1 MAIEMTNELLVKL
14 LKAGSEQVEAVL
26 KEEGIEATQDEIDR
40 IKAELDGAA
49 EHDGEALSLDEL
61 DAVAGGLKDW
71 VWNYWYDEQGCAAT
85 VEFGS
90 KCYGVDGGCDFIHN
104 HYIDGPVN
112 VKCSCG
118 HYMYKKWIDHR
129 PEGEVGV
136 LRCPYCNSTLD
147 IDPRVWSAL
156 ERG

>member
-71 VWNYWYDEQGCAAT
+71 VWNFLRSIW
-85 VEFGS
+85 
-90 KCYGVDGGCDFIHN
+90 N
-104 HYIDGPVN
+104 
-112 VKCSCG
+112 
-118 HYMYKKWIDHR
+118 
-129 PEGEVGV
+129 PE
-136 LRCPYCNSTLD
+136 
-147 IDPRVWSAL
+147 DPS
-156 ERG
+156 

>member
-90 KCYGVDGGCDFIHN
+90 
-104 HYIDGPVN
+104 
-112 VKCSCG
+112 
-118 HYMYKKWIDHR
+118 
-129 PEGEVGV
+129 
-136 LRCPYCNSTLD
+136 
-147 IDPRVWSAL
+147 
-156 ERG
+156 